1 MLYFSVVVFCFKQIS
16 TSPSVTINEKKK
28 IGKIQKQVTDRDEF
42 FVSIHLETIIVLE
55 KRLGEKNEG
64 GQIGQF
70 LRLKIFYITI
80 LV

>member
-1 MLYFSVVVFCFKQIS
+1 M
-16 TSPSVTINEKKK
+16 
-28 IGKIQKQVTDRDEF
+28 TDRDEF